1 MQKKKPNQ
9 KTKNN
14 QKPKVLNNISAF
26 KGADTMLKEE
36 LRELVKSN
44 LKIDDDAKDLL
55 IDDVIQEVLNYCNL
69 KEPPKEIE
77 PFIRKKVK
85 TIMAYEK
92 ENGSDSVFDIKSIK
106 EGDTSITYNTD
117 EVSRETIYGLS
128 DSDKKALQQFRRL
141 RR

>member
-1 MQKKKPNQ
+1 
-9 KTKNN
+9 
-14 QKPKVLNNISAF
+14 
-26 KGADTMLKEE
+26 MLKEE
-36 LRELVKSN
+36 LRELVKTN
-44 LKIDDDAKDLL
+44 LKIEDDSRDLQ

-69 KEPPKEIE
+69 KEAPEEIE